1 MQLRSVNEAMNEYVS
16 SVSAS
21 QPTTA
26 LYHTLQRHNDI
37 LQDYSQEYNR
47 TKVHTPLMLLL
58 SSGINV
64 HVASSPGPFP
74 WHVKSRDRAILMY
87 MC

>member
-1 MQLRSVNEAMNEYVS
+1 MQRMFKYGTLLYLLIASLQLRSVNEAMNEYVS

-47 TKVHTPLMLLL
+47 TKVY
-58 SSGINV
+58 
-64 HVASSPGPFP
+64 
-74 WHVKSRDRAILMY
+74 MY
-87 MC
+87 YTV